1 MISKPPAPAALA
13 RLAAAIG
20 VIGKPVVVCCLGAPG
35 QAGSAG
41 RWVATLE
48 DAAEAAAAAVRGAPW
63 VPRAFSDVEDVRVRL
78 SRIEA
83 GPRRGGMLLGLFV
96 GGTLAHEAR
105 LVLEPWLGPIAP
117 SAAAGGVHR
126 ILDLGADEYTVGRPH
141 PMLDPAERDARV
153 RAAGRDP
160 SVGVLLLDLVLGR
173 GTHPDPATS
182 LAAAME
188 AARAAATRAGRE
200 LTVVASVIGTEGDPQ
215 GLRDQVA
222 ALEAAG
228 AHVLPSSAQAARF
241 AALALDP
248 ALAPRL
254 LEARG

>member
-1 MISKPPAPAALA
+1 VAAPAALA
-13 RLAAAIG
+13 RLEAVIG
-20 VIGKPVVVCCLGAPG
+20 VIGKPVVLCCLGAPAP
-35 QAGSAG
+35 AGGAG

-48 DAAEAAAAAVRGAPW
+48 DAAEAATADVRGTPW
-63 VPRAFSDVEDVRVRL
+63 AQRAFSDAGDVRMRL

-83 GPRRGGMLLGLFV
+83 GPRRSGTLLGLFV

-105 LVLEPWLGPIAP
+105 LVLDTWLGQVAP
-117 SAAAGGVHR
+117 SAAAGGRYR

-141 PMLDPAERDARV
+141 PMLDPTERDAMV

-173 GTHPDPATS
+173 GTHPDPARS
-182 LAAAME
+182 LAAAVE
-188 AARAAATRAGRE
+188 DARAVATRTGRE
-200 LTVVASVIGTEGDPQ
+200 LTVVASVIGTVGDPQ
-215 GLRDQVA
+215 GLRGQVA
-222 ALEAAG
+222 SLETAG
-228 AHVLPSSAQAARF
+228 VHVFPGSAQAARF

-254 LEARG
+254 LEGRG